1 VKILKGTI
9 NKKTLD
15 EFTPYNTA
23 GQGCSGAFNKDII
36 EHKKV
41 SVRSP
46 DAGADFMGR
55 FSKDIALIRQFFVIP
70 PKVMVDIFWT
80 LQYIATRN
88 NGVSR
93 LESFILQ

>member
-46 DAGADFMGR
+46 DVRADFMGR
-55 FSKDIALIRQFFVIP
+55 FSKDIALIRQFFVIQLKLTVDTSGTLRSMCP
-70 PKVMVDIFWT
+70 HTHSVTGLKVVI
-80 LQYIATRN
+80 
-88 NGVSR
+88 
-93 LESFILQ
+93 